1 MTYRVIQWATGG
13 VGKASIEGILAHP
26 ELELVGCWVHS
37 ADKNGQDVGTILG
50 IDPIGVA
57 ASTDK
62 AAVLAIDADCVVYSP
77 LIPDP
82 REVEAILRADKNV
95 VTPVGWFYPSE
106 KDQRL
111 DVAAREA
118 GVTLHGTGINPGGI
132 TELLPLVFSALS
144 SSVTHVRAE
153 EYSDIRTYGA
163 PDVVRHIMMFG
174 ATPEKAMGGPML
186 GLLSGGFIQSL
197 RMIIDEMGFDPAA
210 EIRTSQQVAV
220 ATEPIDSP
228 IGTIQPGLVAAQRFQ
243 WDAAIGDRVIARVA
257 VNWLM
262 GEQNLDPAWNFGPA
276 GERFEIEVQGDTS
289 SFVTIKGWQ
298 PETVE
303 EGLVRNPGITATAF
317 HCVNS
322 IPYVCQAEPGIK
334 SYLELPLIAGRAHE
348 RLRRR
353 ASRASGDESFPVEHG

>member
-37 ADKNGQDVGTILG
+37 TDKDGQDVGTILG
-50 IDPIGVA
+50 IDPIGVP
-57 ASTDK
+57 ASADK
-62 AAVLAIDADCVVYSP
+62 DAVLAIDADCVVYSP

-82 REVEAILRADKNV
+82 REVETILRAGKNV
-95 VTPVGWFYPSE
+95 VTPVGWFYASE
-106 KDQRL
+106 KDHRL
-111 DVAAREA
+111 ARAAEES

-132 TELLPLVFSALS
+132 TELLPLIFSALS
-144 SSVTHVRAE
+144 SAVTYVRGE
-153 EYSDIRTYGA
+153 EYSDIRTYAA

-174 ATPEKAMGGPML
+174 GTPEEAMGGPML

-197 RMIIDEMGFDPAA
+197 RMIIDEMGFNPEA

-220 ATEPIDSP
+220 ATAPIDSP
-228 IGTIQPGLVAAQRFQ
+228 IGPIQPGLVAAQRFQ
-243 WDAAIGDRVIARVA
+243 WDAVLGEQVIARVA

-262 GEQNLDPAWNFGPA
+262 GEKNLDPAWNFGPA
-276 GERFEIEVQGDTS
+276 GERFEVEVQGDPS

-298 PETVE
+298 PDTIE
-303 EGLVRNPGITATAF
+303 EGLIRNPGITATAF

-322 IPYVCQAEPGIK
+322 IPYVCRAEPGLK
-334 SYLELPLIAGRAHE
+334 SYLDLPLIAGRARGDLGRLSE
-348 RLRRR
+348 R
-353 ASRASGDESFPVEHG
+353 P